1 MNFQTCPDHTKNCVV
16 LWLKRFTKANAYITF
31 GCTVRVMGFG
41 TCLKMPNSQED
52 TFRANASE
60 PLGL

>member
-16 LWLKRFTKANAYITF
+16 LWLKRFTKANACITF
-31 GCTVRVMGFG
+31 GCTVRDMGFG